1 MRLSDRITK
10 MAPSATAV
18 MATKAREKKRLG
30 ADVISFATGE
40 PDYDSPKE
48 AIRMAKKAMDEGE
61 THYPPTNGILPLR
74 EAVAEYYNDHF
85 GLEYNPLKEIVVG
98 TGAKQ
103 LLYEALGAIVNPGD
117 EVLVFPPTWVSYVEQ
132 IKLFDGIPIE
142 VDTSKNKFIPTIEA
156 VEKAITSKTVAM
168 IINSPNNPTGV
179 VYPDDFLTQLG
190 HLASRKKITILNDE
204 VYERLVFDRERSPQ
218 IVVLCPE
225 ARDWVLNI
233 NGVSKAFAMTGWRIG
248 YALGP
253 AKLIQAISD
262 FQGHLTSG
270 TSSISQWASVGA
282 LKGAQKDCEEMRLG
296 FKKRRDLIVQLL
308 SEISGIRFEIPQGA
322 FYVFIDVS
330 HFLSREK
337 GIADDIQFCEELL
350 ERKNVSMVPG
360 TAFLAPG
367 FIRISFSCSEEKIRE
382 GVQRFA
388 EFLGE
393 M

>member
-1 MRLSDRITK
+1 MKLSNRIAK

-40 PDYDSPKE
+40 PDYDSPQE
-48 AIRMAKKAMDEGE
+48 AIHAAKRAMDEGE

-74 EAVAEYYNDHF
+74 EIVAEYYKVHF
-85 GLEYNPLKEIVVG
+85 GLEYSPSNEVVVG

-103 LLYEALGAIVNPGD
+103 LLYEALGALVDPGD
-117 EVLVFPPTWVSYVEQ
+117 EVIIFPPTWVSYVEQ
-132 IKLFDGIPIE
+132 IKLFDGVPIE
-142 VDTSKNKFIPTIEA
+142 VDTSKNKFIPTIED
-156 VEKAITSKTVAM
+156 VEKAITQRTVAI

-179 VYPDDFLTQLG
+179 IYPEDFLIQLG
-190 HLASRKKITILNDE
+190 HLASRKRITILNDE
-204 VYERLVFDRERSPQ
+204 VYERLVFDRTGSPQ
-218 IVVLCPE
+218 IVALCPE

-253 AKLIQAISD
+253 ARLIQAISN

-282 LKGAQKDCEEMRLG
+282 LKGAQEDCEKMRLG
-296 FKKRRDLIVQLL
+296 FKERRDLIVQLL
-308 SEISGIRFEIPQGA
+308 SGIPGLRFGVPQGA

-330 HFLSREK
+330 DFFSPEK

-360 TAFLAPG
+360 SAFLAPG

-388 EFLGE
+388 EFLRE
-393 M
+393 I